1 VSNALENA
9 KCSEMK
15 KRFLNDF
22 QDCDDGD
29 NDDNDDD
36 QNNVYGNSVTTEPLR
51 KFTGILI

>member
-1 VSNALENA
+1 
-9 KCSEMK
+9 MK